1 MEPETRAAPTSGL
14 LTEGIGVGLAGAL
27 AVALWFLLVDLVAG
41 RALYTPGALGSAIFL
56 GASSP
61 DEVVVSATTIGLY
74 TILHGGVFVLVAIG
88 LTALFRAADRSPSM
102 VAGILLLA
110 VVLEALFIGAVAI
123 VAQFLLG
130 QLAWW
135 AVLGGNLVASLAMGG
150 LLLRS
155 HPRTAARLSG
165 HDPIPVP

>member
-1 MEPETRAAPTSGL
+1 MEPEIRVASNSGL
-14 LTEGIGVGLAGAL
+14 LTEGIRVGLAGAG
-27 AVALWFLLVDLVAG
+27 AVALWFLFVDLVAG
-41 RALYTPGALGSAIFL
+41 RALFTPGALGSAVFL

-61 DEVVVSATTIGLY
+61 DQVVVNATTVGLY
-74 TILHGGVFVLVAIG
+74 TLLHGMVFLLVALA

-102 VAGILLLA
+102 VAGILLLTVA
-110 VVLEALFIGAVAI
+110 LEALFVGAVAI

-135 AVLGGNLVASLAMGG
+135 AVLGGNVVASVAMGG